1 MEFSRQEYCSGL
13 PFLPSSRSSQP
24 RDWTRVS
31 CLSSTGRWI
40 LYHQHCLGSPS
51 MHQAIFSKPKQNSAG
66 DDLLCPL
73 LKEAHPLHLLSDRT
87 IWRSSRHRDTL
98 RGKLRISPAAPFY
111 TGLWQNSYV
120 LHKLEISVRIILCFV
135 RSLNTCTPIVITLN
149 DLRTTVLFARGR
161 RVCSIG
167 GNPLHPS
174 LQESSAPLQPSGR
187 ITHLK
192 LLSARLSIKVL
203 SSWLFPYPPNKMM
216 YIPLSAF
223 MDLPLLE
230 EAPPSYLHNLE
241 TLTSALHTSLC
252 SLD

>member
-13 PFLPSSRSSQP
+13 PFLPSSGSSQP

-40 LYHQHCLGSPS
+40 LYHQHHLGSS
-51 MHQAIFSKPKQNSAG
+51 SVHQAIFSKLKQNSAE

-73 LKEAHPLHLLSDRT
+73 LKEAYPLHLVSDRT
-87 IWRSSRHRDTL
+87 IWHSSRHRDTL

-111 TGLWQNSYV
+111 TDLWQNSYA

-135 RSLNTCTPIVITLN
+135 RSLNTCTLIAITLN
-149 DLRTTVLFARGR
+149 DLLTMVLFACGR

-192 LLSARLSIKVL
+192 LLSACLSIKVL
-203 SSWLFPYPPNKMM
+203 SSWLFPYHPNKM
-216 YIPLSAF
+216 LCTSHS
-223 MDLPLLE
+223 LPLWTCL
-230 EAPPSYLHNLE
+230 ACGS
-241 TLTSALHTSLC
+241 TSLPFT
-252 SLD
+252 